1 MKYGISERL
10 AKKDRI
16 KKSEKHDAV
25 SILSTL
31 PFWGNGREIVITIN
45 VASIILIEILYSY

>member
-16 KKSEKHDAV
+16 KESEKPDAAR
-25 SILSTL
+25 ILSTS
-31 PFWGNGREIVITIN
+31 PFWGNGKKK
-45 VASIILIEILYSY
+45 AM